1 MARKKTE
8 AVEKTVKVSTKT
20 ETKYT
25 KDVILTA
32 AQYKRY
38 KDLLTVV
45 LDDNKTY
52 TLEEVDKALN
62 KALTSKIK

>member
-8 AVEKTVKVSTKT
+8 AVEKTVRVSDIV

-25 KDVILTA
+25 KDIIVSSK
-32 AQYKRY
+32 QYKRY

-62 KALTSKIK
+62 KALASKIK

>member
-8 AVEKTVKVSTKT
+8 TVIETVEVTKKV
-20 ETKYT
+20 TKYT
-25 KDVILTA
+25 KDVIIA
-32 AQYKRY
+32 SKQYKKY

-52 TLEEVDKALN
+52 TLKEVDKVLKDTLA
-62 KALTSKIK
+62 SKIK